1 MKIRG
6 RCITN
11 KRLTSDEMYFPI
23 TPVSLTP
30 KNNRYNLMEVFVLI
44 EVVLSTNHHDVN
56 NKATKK
62 NS

>member
-1 MKIRG
+1 MYYEQKTYLG
-6 RCITN
+6 WKKVC
-11 KRLTSDEMYFPI
+11 MYFPI

-56 NKATKK
+56 NKPTKK
-62 NS
+62 NSW

>member
-1 MKIRG
+1 
-6 RCITN
+6 
-11 KRLTSDEMYFPI
+11 MYFPI

-62 NS
+62 NSW